1 MKNIVLIGFMGTGK
15 SSVGKILARKLGL
28 KFVDVDEVIEKTTG
42 MKISEIFAKFGEPRF
57 RDIETEVI
65 KLISQNNRQV
75 IATGGGAILR
85 EENFKKLKDK
95 GIIVWLKASENVILE
110 RVKNCKDRPL
120 LQVENPKQKIKE
132 LLTKRIPFYEKADF
146 SINTEELTPEEV
158 AEKIIQEYERL
169 KNGKT

>member
-15 SSVGKILARKLGL
+15 SSVGKILANKLGL
-28 KFVDVDEVIEKTTG
+28 KFVDVDQVIEKTTG
-42 MKISEIFAKFGEPRF
+42 MKISEIFAKFGESHF

-65 KLISQNNRQV
+65 KLITQNNGQV
-75 IATGGGAILR
+75 ISTGGGVILR

-95 GIIVWLKASENVILE
+95 GVIVWLKASENAIFE

-146 SINTEELTPEEV
+146 YINTEELTPEEV
-158 AEKIIQEYERL
+158 AEKIIEEYKRL